1 MSSIAT
7 TLLLARSTVR
17 TTATAV
23 AARPPALARTA
34 ACIPGLTPR
43 RAAFSSSPQRHQEQK
58 PDSNKSTTKD
68 DPWLY
73 SPDRD
78 PMKNMSE
85 AEKDEIRRTIRTES
99 QRAFSVGYGIIG
111 GGMLAVGIAVF
122 FSMNNKKH

>member
-7 TLLLARSTVR
+7 TLLLARSTAR
-17 TTATAV
+17 SATTL

-34 ACIPGLTPR
+34 ASIPGLTPR
-43 RAAFSSSPQRHQEQK
+43 RAAFSSSSPQRHQEQK
-58 PDSNKSTTKD
+58 PDSEKSTTKD

-122 FSMNNKKH
+122 FSLNNKKH

>member
-1 MSSIAT
+1 MSSLAT
-7 TLLLARSTVR
+7 PLLLARR
-17 TTATAV
+17 TATATAT
-23 AARPPALARTA
+23 AARPLAFARPAPVLPT
-34 ACIPGLTPR
+34 R
-43 RAAFSSSPQRHQEQK
+43 RSAAAFFSSTPQRPQAT
-58 PDSNKSTTKD
+58 PDPEKTPPKDD

-85 AEKDEIRRTIRTES
+85 AEKDEIRKTIRTES

-122 FSMNNKKH
+122 FSLNNKKH

>member
-1 MSSIAT
+1 MSLSAAPILIRQSAI
-7 TLLLARSTVR
+7 LARPV
-17 TTATAV
+17 AA
-23 AARPPALARTA
+23 AARPRPSTSVSKSYS
-34 ACIPGLTPR
+34 LTST
-43 RAAFSSSPQRHQEQK
+43 RAYTSTPLYKQQEQK
-58 PDSNKSTTKD
+58 PPAEGPKD

-122 FSMNNKKH
+122 FSLNNKKK